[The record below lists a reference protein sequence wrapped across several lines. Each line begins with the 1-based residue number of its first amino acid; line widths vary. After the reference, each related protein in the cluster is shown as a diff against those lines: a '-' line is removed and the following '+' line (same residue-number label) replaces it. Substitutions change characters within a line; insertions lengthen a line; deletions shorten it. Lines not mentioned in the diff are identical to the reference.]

1 MSQESQRQQG
11 DEAARSRH
19 GEPEEVTVEMVE
31 RGEATT
37 VDVRTVDW
45 QGNPIL
51 LKSVPAEHDPT
62 TGKVLIEPAV
72 VARAEMVAIASRLG
86 IEGRDVPVLLTLF
99 AEADYFVQG
108 VIPEL
113 SKFNKLL
120 FYQWKRLES
129 LGLGEAYI
137 HDEFANA
144 RGGPVPIRLKD
155 DLKRLEKAGVVRVKW
170 SESVIDPT
178 VVELTPDG
186 MKLAEKLWW
195 ATPEALRH
203 VSIDVKRDLY
213 PMTGAAIRER
223 VHRDYPDA
231 RHVYNKPRRAGK

>member
-1 MSQESQRQQG
+1 
-11 DEAARSRH
+11 
-19 GEPEEVTVEMVE
+19 MVE

-120 FYQWKRLES
+120 YC
-129 LGLGEAYI
+129 
-137 HDEFANA
+137 
-144 RGGPVPIRLKD
+144 P
-155 DLKRLEKAGVVRVKW
+155 
-170 SESVIDPT
+170 
-178 VVELTPDG
+178 
-186 MKLAEKLWW
+186 MKC
-195 ATPEALRH
+195 
-203 VSIDVKRDLY
+203 
-213 PMTGAAIRER
+213 G
-223 VHRDYPDA
+223 
-231 RHVYNKPRRAGK
+231 